1 VRRSGGR
8 EYFFVAGNITRHF
21 TKKGERRS
29 GTVRPKRYTRLKT
42 PLDPKPASADMKP
55 ASFQYHAPESV
66 DAMLA
71 LLAEHG
77 EDGKIIAGGQSL
89 VPTMNFRLA
98 RPAKLFDLNGIAE
111 LDFLRPEGGKLRIG
125 ALTRHAAFHRPVVD
139 GPTGKLLAE
148 VVRHIAHY
156 PIRQRGTFAGSV
168 AHADPASEWC
178 AVTATL
184 EGEIVARSKAG
195 ERVLK
200 AGAYFLGTFATALR
214 PDELLTEI
222 RLPLLDA
229 SWRTGFY
236 EFSRRAGDFALA
248 MTVAA
253 LKVEKGKIRE
263 ARLGIGGVE
272 DRPARFHA
280 AEAALVGKAAD
291 RKVFTEAAD
300 IVSRSANPMND
311 LHADAAYRRD
321 LVRTTTRRAL
331 EQAMSGSDR

>member
-1 VRRSGGR
+1 
-8 EYFFVAGNITRHF
+8 
-21 TKKGERRS
+21 
-29 GTVRPKRYTRLKT
+29 
-42 PLDPKPASADMKP
+42 MKA

-98 RPAKLFDLNGIAE
+98 RPPQLFDLNGIAE
-111 LDFLRPEGGKLRIG
+111 LDFLRSENGTLRIG
-125 ALTRHAAFHRPVVD
+125 ALTRHAAFHRPVAQ
-139 GPTGKLLAE
+139 GPTGTLLSE

-178 AVTATL
+178 AVTMAL
-184 EGEIVARSKAG
+184 DGEIVARSRRAERRVKA
-195 ERVLK
+195 
-200 AGAYFLGTFATALR
+200 ADYFLGTFATALR
-214 PDELLTEI
+214 TDELITEI

-236 EFSRRAGDFALA
+236 EFSRRAGDFAIA

-253 LKVEKGKIRE
+253 LKIESGKIRE
-263 ARLGIGGVE
+263 ARLAIGGVE
-272 DRPARFHA
+272 DRPSRCRA
-280 AEAALVGKAAD
+280 AEAALVGKVAD
-291 RKVFTEAAD
+291 RQAFAEAAEV
-300 IVSRSANPMND
+300 VSRAVSPMTD

-321 LVRTTTRRAL
+321 LVRATARRAL
-331 EQAMSGSDR
+331 EQAVAAGGKR